1 MSINDFTENDT
12 LVLEL
17 HINQIIYREYFY
29 EG

>member
-17 HINQIIYREYFY
+17 HINQIIYRKYFY